1 MSVLIN
7 ATQLVKEFK
16 SANKSIKVLKNI
28 DLTINKND
36 RIIIF
41 GASGAGKSTLL
52 NILSSLDFP
61 DSGKVEFEG
70 IDIFSKTDDEIS
82 AFRNQNIGFIFQ
94 FHHLLPEFTALENV
108 AIPIMINGIPYKNA
122 VKTAE
127 EMLHKVNL
135 SDRFSHK
142 PAELSGGEQQ
152 RVAIARALINSPK
165 ILFADEPT
173 GNLDSENS
181 KIIQDLLLDLHNK
194 LDLTIVIVTHNSELE
209 KLGNRI
215 LKMEDGNI
223 FKIS

>member
-1 MSVLIN
+1 MSVLIK
-7 ATQLVKEFK
+7 ASQLVKEFK

-36 RIIIF
+36 RIIIY

-61 DSGKVEFEG
+61 DSGKVEFEE

-82 AFRNQNIGFIFQ
+82 AFRNQNIGFVFQ

-108 AIPIMINGIPYKNA
+108 AIPMMINGISYKNA
-122 VKTAE
+122 MKKAE
-127 EMLHKVNL
+127 KMLHKVNL

-194 LDLTIVIVTHNSELE
+194 LDLTVVIVTHNSELE
-209 KLGNRI
+209 KIGNRI
-215 LKMEDGNI
+215 IKMEDGNI
-223 FKIS
+223 FEIS

>member
-223 FKIS
+223 FEIS